1 MTGRVLA
8 FARSLA
14 RSYVFMPMRVLRQA
28 LANAQK
34 EILFTKLMILVA
46 TVPSEELARDCA
58 CYESYQVPDD
68 T

>member
-1 MTGRVLA
+1 VR
-8 FARSLA
+8 
-14 RSYVFMPMRVLRQA
+14 YQA

-46 TVPSEELARDCA
+46 VLPTEELAGDRA